1 MKCFYCKGEMD
12 NAVTTYMTELK
23 NCIVIIKN
31 VPCFKCSQCGEVSF
45 SGVIAQ
51 ELEENLY
58 RLTVDNELNDIV
70 FRFSSDTR
78 LLIGDKVTI
87 WGESSG
93 FIEGETALGIKTR
106 APKINAVY
114 LSLVEK

>member
-45 SGVIAQ
+45 SGSTMKKIDAILDKCEGLMTEIA
-51 ELEENLY
+51 
-58 RLTVDNELNDIV
+58 V
-70 FRFSSDTR
+70 FNF
-78 LLIGDKVTI
+78 K
-87 WGESSG
+87 EP
-93 FIEGETALGIKTR
+93 A
-106 APKINAVY
+106 A
-114 LSLVEK
+114 